1 MPYMTTRTLIH
12 THAHLQHGTMT
23 GHNVKTV
30 TARPWPAVHT
40 VHISLL
46 ISASHSIPSFSF
58 FLIKTV
64 YSIMYYRV
72 ERELCCTRKVTL

>member
-58 FLIKTV
+58 LNKNCLQYNV
-64 YSIMYYRV
+64 LQGGKGV
-72 ERELCCTRKVTL
+72 VLH